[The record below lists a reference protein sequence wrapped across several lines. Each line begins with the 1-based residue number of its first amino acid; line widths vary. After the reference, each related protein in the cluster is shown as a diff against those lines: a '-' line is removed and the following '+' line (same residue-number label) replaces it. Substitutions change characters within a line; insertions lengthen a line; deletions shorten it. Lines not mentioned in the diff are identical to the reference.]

1 MVGTKPQGG
10 SKIKLD
16 GSSVFHI
23 SQGKLGTN
31 GCKSCC
37 TVFYTADQEGHKGEI
52 VGIGS
57 HKDSDSYNMEYAKK
71 GLVDGKVLVLK

>member
-1 MVGTKPQGG
+1 M
-10 SKIKLD
+10 
-16 GSSVFHI
+16 
-23 SQGKLGTN
+23 
-31 GCKSCC
+31 
-37 TVFYTADQEGHKGEI
+37 FYTADQEGHKGEI